1 MIYAWSIEHSGE
13 TTAPAE
19 AIWSLWADV
28 PGWREWNPDIERVE
42 ITGPFAGGTTF
53 TMTPIGGDPVELRI
67 AEATAPARFVDEA
80 VLGDVVVRTEHRV
93 EPAGERNRVVYR
105 MEVSGPGAE
114 EIGPQISGDFP
125 ETIAA
130 LIARAEG

>member
-13 TTAPAE
+13 TAAPAE
-19 AIWSLWADV
+19 AIWGLWADV
-28 PGWREWNPDIERVE
+28 PGWRDWNPDIERIE
-42 ITGPFAGGTTF
+42 ISGPFAPGTAF

-67 AEATAPARFVDEA
+67 AEASEPRLFVDEA

-93 EPAGERNRVVYR
+93 ERAGERNRVVYR
-105 MEVSGPGAE
+105 MEISGPGAE
-114 EIGPQISGDFP
+114 EIGPQISADFP

-130 LIARAEG
+130 LIARAER